1 MFSLP
6 SILNLIVSTIVFYI
20 AANYIHSHLHY
31 RGIPKG
37 RKRNLWVLGLASLLS
52 WGAGWAADWT
62 QEKLEGQPPPAQ
74 TSVEVSQLMKAVDQT
89 QK

>member
-1 MFSLP
+1 MFLLP

-20 AANYIHSHLHY
+20 VANYIHSHLHD

-37 RKRNLWVLGLASLLS
+37 RKRTLWVLGLASLIS
-52 WGAGWAADWT
+52 WGAGWTADWT
-62 QEKLEGQPPPAQ
+62 QEKLEGRHIPAQ
-74 TSVEVSQLMKAVDQT
+74 SSVEASQLMKAIDEA

>member
-20 AANYIHSHLHY
+20 AANYIHSHLHD

-37 RKRNLWVLGLASLLS
+37 RKRSLWALGLASLIS
-52 WGAGWAADWT
+52 WGAGGAADWA
-62 QEKLEGQPPPAQ
+62 QDKLEGQPPPLQ
-74 TSVEVSQLMKAVDQT
+74 TSAEASQLMKAIDQT